1 MASSSGA
8 PARRRTAP
16 RWRRLA
22 LTRVALAFALACVVA
37 LALGTRA
44 RASTVS
50 KDGNTKTLRMRTA
63 DARAVER
70 DTYLYVAVQT
80 PREAHHVVTFEP
92 RAESQ
97 TVHHMLLFGCRDEA
111 APGLDKVVG
120 GMFTSGTSVQTCS
133 DGTSQALLYG
143 WGKNAPPTHMPD
155 DVGFRVGGG
164 AFGALVLE
172 VHYLE
177 KQKSDA
183 VGESGLDV
191 VIAPGTPK
199 KSASVLAW
207 ASFFSLPPKKESVEV
222 RATCA
227 YESSRELRAIGFRV
241 HTHERGTNVWLD
253 RLVGGDPTK
262 AVRILERDPQLPQE
276 FERLS
281 EKGMELTVSA
291 GDTLRVT
298 CSFNTM
304 NETEAVEAGFGA
316 SHEMCNMYIMVYSDE
331 PQYMSCL
338 GDNDDSMGS
347 FEIEVGDESERVED
361 MSKLSMHVVRPGG
374 TFDASWPQIGG
385 IGGIQASSDGVH
397 VWMTNRGSNIW
408 EGGADLSSAK
418 TIGDDAIVR
427 LNLYSGKVD
436 KSFGANAHLM
446 PHGVRVAPDG
456 TIWVTDV
463 ALHQVFQYS
472 GETGEVLRSFGHKGE
487 KLAGGDGFCAPADVL
502 VLEDG
507 SFIVADGYG
516 ECANRV
522 ARFNAEGAYEGDF
535 DLKEIIPDVSVA
547 HQLAYSP
554 VREEIALA
562 DRENSR
568 VILFDYH
575 GSPTRTIS
583 LSEYG
588 FVYGL
593 TWMGSAL
600 EGLKG
605 YYALCWSRDSQTPKA
620 TLVRIFWL
628 DEDTSDP
635 EKYAW
640 DLTQIADA
648 DFSVPHVLAAQSS
661 KNGGT
666 AAWGPGLTFHVGSTT
681 KTLGANYVRLWLG
694 ARPPGAL
701 VPPSPLG
708 RPAAASLTPSR
719 ASPPPSS
726 ALTTIGA
733 VIIAVLTVTTLARAH
748 RARLAASAPPP
759 RDAPLE
765 RVVLVDAVDA
775 DPDPGVPIDRPHP
788 TPRVKLAKD

>member
-1 MASSSGA
+1 
-8 PARRRTAP
+8 
-16 RWRRLA
+16 
-22 LTRVALAFALACVVA
+22 
-37 LALGTRA
+37 
-44 RASTVS
+44 
-50 KDGNTKTLRMRTA
+50 MRTA

-70 DTYLYVAVQT
+70 DTYLYVAVKT

-92 RAESQ
+92 RAERQ

-111 APGLDKVVG
+111 ARGLDKVVG
-120 GMFTSGTSVQTCS
+120 GMFTSGTRVQTCS

-207 ASFFSLPPKKESVEV
+207 ASFFTLPPKKESVEV

-227 YESSRELRAIGFRV
+227 YEASRELRAIGFRV

-253 RLVGGDPTK
+253 RLVGGDPNK

-281 EKGMELTVSA
+281 EKGTDLTVSA

-338 GDNDDSMGS
+338 GNNDDSMGA
-347 FEIEVGDESERVED
+347 FETEVGDKSERVED
-361 MSKLSMHVVRPGG
+361 MSELSLSVVRPGG
-374 TFDASWPQIGG
+374 TSDVPWPQIGG
-385 IGGIQASSDGVH
+385 VGGIQASSDGAH

-408 EGGADLSSAK
+408 EGGADLGSAQ

-436 KSFGANAHLM
+436 KSFGGNAHVM

-456 TIWVTDV
+456 TVWVTDV

-472 GETGEVLRSFGHKGE
+472 GETGEIMRSFGRKCE
-487 KLAGGDGFCAPADVL
+487 KLAGGEGFCAPADVL

-522 ARFNAEGAYEGDF
+522 ARFNAEGTYEGDF
-535 DLKEIIPDVSVA
+535 NLKEITPDVSVA

-554 VREEIALA
+554 VRKEIALA

-568 VILFDYH
+568 VILFNYE
-575 GSPTRTIS
+575 GSPTRTVN

-605 YYALCWSRDSQTPKA
+605 YYAMCWSRDSQTPKV

-628 DEDTSDP
+628 NADTSEP
-635 EKYAW
+635 EHYAW
-640 DLTQIADA
+640 DLTRVGGD
-648 DFSVPHVLAAQSS
+648 DLSVPHVLAAQSS

-701 VPPSPLG
+701 VQPSPLG
-708 RPAAASLTPSR
+708 RPEAASPSPSR
-719 ASPPPSS
+719 APSAPSSTLTLIGTFSIAVLAVYAAIRARRARLTALSPPPSD
-726 ALTTIGA
+726 
-733 VIIAVLTVTTLARAH
+733 R
-748 RARLAASAPPP
+748 R
-759 RDAPLE
+759 LE

-775 DPDPGVPIDRPHP
+775 DDASDVTTDLPHP